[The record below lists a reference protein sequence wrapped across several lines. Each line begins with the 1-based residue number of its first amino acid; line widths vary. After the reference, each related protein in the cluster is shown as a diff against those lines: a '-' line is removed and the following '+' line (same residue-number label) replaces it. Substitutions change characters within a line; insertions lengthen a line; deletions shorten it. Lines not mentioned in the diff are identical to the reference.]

1 MCSIC
6 LENVE
11 DCMPMLC
18 GHRMHVRCMHGLL
31 KRAEFD
37 APAKCPL
44 CRGDIEMQSAADKL
58 SLEGFANDDEDSF
71 KAALALDP
79 NHVFSMYC
87 LGLFAGMNGDY
98 PKAIEMYRRGLAK
111 QVLVT
116 ANRYYMHVVAAI
128 HCGVELATL
137 YFEND
142 MLDEAKT
149 MLDISAIKLKKIK
162 LQKSVHS
169 VNIWM
174 GYASIALK
182 MGLLDDASEA
192 YEKLLLLAPAD
203 IYGDTMSLYV
213 AALRRERPV
222 QAVLVARRFYAALN
236 TIPVASLL
244 ATCLWE
250 TQEEGACAE
259 AVPLFEYVCANS
271 PEDEFE
277 HIKGRFYL
285 GMLKHRSG
293 DDLAAIDHFMS
304 VLPYGEHENAA
315 EAHRCL
321 AEIFSAYEM
330 HTQALRLL
338 NRAEQI
344 EYV

>member
-6 LENVE
+6 LENVD
-11 DCMPMLC
+11 DCTPMLC

-44 CRGDIEMQSAADKL
+44 CRGDIEMQSAADQL
-58 SLEGFANDDEDSF
+58 SLQGFENDDEDSF
-71 KAALALDP
+71 KAALVLDP
-79 NHVFSMYC
+79 NHVFSLYC
-87 LGLFAGMNGDY
+87 LGLFSAMNGDY
-98 PKAIEMYRRGLAK
+98 PTAIDMYRRGLLK

-116 ANRYYMHVVAAI
+116 TTRYYMHLVAAI

-149 MLDISAIKLKKIK
+149 MLDISATKLKKIK
-162 LQKSVHS
+162 LRKSVHS

-174 GYASIALK
+174 GYASVALK

-192 YEKLLLLAPAD
+192 YEKLLLLAPGEF
-203 IYGDTMSLYV
+203 YCETMALYV
-213 AALRRERPV
+213 EALRGERPV
-222 QAVLVARRFYAALN
+222 QAVLVARRFMAAFKTL
-236 TIPVASLL
+236 PVVSLL

-250 TQEEGACAE
+250 TQEEAACAE
-259 AVPLFEYVCANS
+259 AGPLFEYVCANS

-285 GMLKHRSG
+285 GLLKHGLG
-293 DDLAAIDHFMS
+293 DDLAAIDHFMA
-304 VLPYGEHENAA
+304 VLPYSEHENAA
-315 EAHRCL
+315 DAHRCL
-321 AEIFSAYEM
+321 AEIFSAHEM
-330 HTQALRLL
+330 HAQAQRLSC
-338 NRAEQI
+338 RADRI
-344 EYV
+344 ENS